1 MMPVDTRAMQSRE
14 RMMTIGLF
22 TILSCGIPLVGC
34 GESDRVVATVNGV
47 PIRASELE
55 SPAWLREKEKQ
66 VKPDIPK
73 QEMDAWARETRR
85 KRLHAKIL
93 EVLEKSEAEKLNVV
107 VEPAEVD
114 RMVAAFREFIASI
127 KPGLMVEEFGRQSNA
142 RVEALNRLQKDPDK
156 ADEIYVEMLEPL
168 GMDRAELD
176 VSPEFLAQGPFVGHS
191 PETEAGWRQS
201 HEEQLLRQ
209 KRLATLFGVEF
220 EVSEAEIAAHEQRIS
235 GGDEAATVSMRYMAL
250 GMVREDRINDAR
262 AAWLQTAVAE
272 ADIQIVDREFEGL
285 SVQVERP

>member
-1 MMPVDTRAMQSRE
+1 MPVDTCAVQSHE
-14 RMMTIGLF
+14 RMLTIGLF
-22 TILSCGIPLVGC
+22 AILSCGIPLVGC
-34 GESDRVVATVNGV
+34 GENDRVVATVNGV

-73 QEMDAWARETRR
+73 QEMDAWTRETRR

-93 EVLEKSEAEKLNVV
+93 EVLEKSEAEKLNVA

-114 RMVAAFREFIASI
+114 RMAAAFREFVATY
-127 KPGLMVEEFGRQSNA
+127 KPGLTVEEFGRQSNA
-142 RVEALNRLQKDPDK
+142 RVEALNRLQKAPDK
-156 ADEIYVEMLEPL
+156 ADEIYAELLEPL
-168 GMDRAELD
+168 GMAREELD
-176 VSPEFLAQGPFVGHS
+176 MSPELLAQGPFVGHS

-220 EVSEAEIAAHEQRIS
+220 EVSEVEIAAFEQRIR
-235 GGDEAATVSMRYMAL
+235 GGDEAAIVSMRYTAL
-250 GMVREDRINDAR
+250 GVVREDRINEAR
-262 AAWLQTAVAE
+262 SAWLKTAVAE
-272 ADIQIVDREFEGL
+272 ADIRIIDPEFEGL